1 MKKTNTPLYSPVV
14 LTTLFTLI
22 RLWLLI
28 PILLYGS
35 QMNFNI
41 NDATSLRDSLLT
53 IAENQWQVDEKDML
67 EHMNKIAYVES
78 LGKTDAI
85 QSKGGPGRGMF
96 QYEMGEGQGA
106 QTAVKRLTSLFGK
119 APSFLD
125 GMIEKEFD
133 FSGLSKEAQQ
143 SLFLADKLK
152 DLTASFKGI
161 DTDEELK
168 DFWFKEHYAGQD
180 STKLDL
186 FDRQLSDYYRK

>member
-1 MKKTNTPLYSPVV
+1 MS
-14 LTTLFTLI
+14 
-22 RLWLLI
+22 
-28 PILLYGS
+28 
-35 QMNFNI
+35 FNI

-53 IAENQWQVDEKDML
+53 IAENQWQVDKKDML

-78 LGKTDAI
+78 LGKEDAI

-106 QTAVKRLTSLFGK
+106 QTAVKRLTGLFGR

-125 GMIEKEFD
+125 GIIEKEFD

-161 DTDEELK
+161 DSDEDLK

-186 FDRQLSDYYRK
+186 FDRQLSDYHRK